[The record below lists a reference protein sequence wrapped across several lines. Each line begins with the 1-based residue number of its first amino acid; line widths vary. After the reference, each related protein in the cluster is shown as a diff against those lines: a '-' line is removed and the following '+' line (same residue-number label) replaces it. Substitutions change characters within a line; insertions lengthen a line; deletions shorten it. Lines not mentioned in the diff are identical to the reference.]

1 MTSGDNKRVPR
12 IAVTAGDIN
21 GIGPELILK
30 TLPDFKSSE
39 TCVFLLIPLKTLQ
52 SYAKS
57 LNYSLDAERDFD
69 GIISSK
75 QIEHIINPGVYLV
88 DLKHPQP
95 EPEPGKP
102 TSHSGEIAFKSFKIA
117 VDLCNEK
124 QCDAVVTAPISK
136 IAMYKTGFKFPGHTE
151 YLAHH
156 SNTKHF
162 MMLMVSG
169 NLRVGLQTIHIPL
182 KVVASKIL
190 KSEIVHSLETLI
202 NFLTNDCG
210 IHKPAIAVL
219 GVNPHAGEDGSI
231 GDEEQQEIIPAISQ
245 MKQKRTSA
253 AVDGPFPAD
262 SFFGSAR
269 VADYDAILAMYH
281 DQGLGPFKTQAFH
294 DGVNVT
300 AGLPFVRTSPDHG
313 TAFGIA
319 GNGEADPTSFKNAF
333 SLAQKY
339 ITHRWEES

>member
-1 MTSGDNKRVPR
+1 MTTGEHRRIPR

-30 TLPDFKSSE
+30 TLADFKSSDV
-39 TCVFLLIPLKTLQ
+39 CVFLLIPLETLQ
-52 SYAKS
+52 FYARQ
-57 LNYSLDAERDFD
+57 LDYSLDAERDFD
-69 GIISSK
+69 GIINENQVK
-75 QIEHIINPGVYLV
+75 RVTNKGVYLV
-88 DLKHPQP
+88 DLKHPDP
-95 EPEPGKP
+95 VPEPGKP
-102 TSHSGEIAFKSFKIA
+102 TSQSGEIAFRSFKIA
-117 VDLCNEK
+117 VDLCNK
-124 QCDAVVTAPISK
+124 KICDGLVTAPISK
-136 IAMYKTGFKFPGHTE
+136 IAMYKMGFEFPGHTE

-156 SNTKHF
+156 SNSKHF
-162 MMLMVSG
+162 MMLMVSN

-182 KVVASKIL
+182 KEVASKII
-190 KSEIVHSLETLI
+190 KSEIVDSLRTLI
-202 NFLTNDCG
+202 TFLTNDCG
-210 IHKPAIAVL
+210 IDLPAIAVL

-245 MKQKRTSA
+245 MTQEVTSVA
-253 AVDGPFPAD
+253 IDGPFPAD
-262 SFFGSAR
+262 SFFGSAQ
-269 VADYDAILAMYH
+269 VAKYDAILAMYH

-333 SLAQKY
+333 SLAQQY